1 MGVLPLAAPMAEP
14 PSADPP
20 TAALPIAV
28 PSTAAPCTA
37 RALATGSRRVL
48 QSVLRPVPQRLRA
61 THPAIIRPTTAIR
74 PLITSRPPGSSGIRL
89 IVPDQPAPADLALT
103 FKGGP
108 TVGRLGFG
116 AMRITGPG
124 IWGPPRD
131 EREAIAL
138 LRRAVE
144 KGVSFIDTADSYGP
158 GVSETLIAK
167 ALYPYPAGLVIA
179 SKGGLTRPGPGHWEV
194 DCRPEHLRRV
204 CADSLKRLRLDRI
217 ELYQL
222 HAVDYRVPIEDSIGT
237 LVDLQREGKIGHI
250 GVSNV
255 SAAEMSRAQRVAEI
269 VSVQNS
275 YNLRDRSSDGLID
288 LCASAGIAFI
298 AFYPL
303 AKGRL
308 AAPGSALAR
317 IAERHDATPA
327 QIALAWLL
335 HRSSAML
342 PIPGTS
348 SSAHLEENHGAASI
362 RLNAEELRTLAAY

>member
-1 MGVLPLAAPMAEP
+1 MTLTL
-14 PSADPP
+14 
-20 TAALPIAV
+20 TL
-28 PSTAAPCTA
+28 
-37 RALATGSRRVL
+37 SR
-48 QSVLRPVPQRLRA
+48 
-61 THPAIIRPTTAIR
+61 
-74 PLITSRPPGSSGIRL
+74 
-89 IVPDQPAPADLALT
+89 
-103 FKGGP
+103 GGP

-124 IWGPPRD
+124 IWGLPRD

-138 LRRAVE
+138 LHRAVD

-167 ALYPYPAGLVIA
+167 ALYPYPAGLIIA

-204 CADSLKRLRLDRI
+204 CAGSLKRLRLDRI

-222 HAVDYRVPIEDSIGT
+222 HAVDHRVPIEDSIGT
-237 LVDLQREGKIGHI
+237 LVDLQREGKIRHI

-255 SAAEMSRAQRVAEI
+255 SAVELSRARRVAEI

-275 YNLRDRSSDGLID
+275 YNLRDRSSDALID
-288 LCASAGIAFI
+288 ICAGAGIAFI
-298 AFYPL
+298 PFYPL

-308 AAPGSALAR
+308 AGGPGSPLGR
-317 IAERHDATPA
+317 IAERLHATQS

-335 HRSSAML
+335 HRSPIML

-348 SSAHLEENHGAASI
+348 SIAHLEENLAAASI
-362 RLNAEELRTLAAY
+362 ALSTEDFRTLAAR